1 MRLKEDE
8 PAPKLGA
15 ETERD
20 AGQVGGG
27 TRELPYSVQ
36 DELVLS
42 CPCERRH
49 PGRGP
54 RTDDHTPRW

>member
-8 PAPKLGA
+8 PAPKLGG
-15 ETERD
+15 ETGRD
-20 AGQVGGG
+20 AGQVGRG

-42 CPCERRH
+42 LRV
-49 PGRGP
+49 
-54 RTDDHTPRW
+54 